1 MHGTEVELNTL
12 ADTDRTGT
20 KYQDFLFIRCCYC
33 FILCAF
39 IAVYRIVIWCCCR
52 KLCSTGINHLVCC
65 FDLVFFT
72 KSFDFFF
79 CFTCQTSNDI
89 IRKFHALCFQKKL
102 FCKLSGF
109 KCIFHSNKDCQLI
122 NEPDINLGNV
132 MKHGL
137 RHTAA
142 DCFCDFPDSAVI
154 YDFQFCQKFFIC
166 KLCKIVGHKAVYM
179 LFQRTNCFHQSA
191 FKVMADAHNLTG
203 SFHLSRKGSLCSNK
217 FVKWKSRNLHYAVVK
232 HWLETCICFSCD
244 RIRDLI
250 QCVTQSNLCCNLCDR
265 VTCCLTCKCRGTAY
279 TRVYLDYTVFKAVR
293 FQSVLNVTSTC
304 DSKFCDDVQG

>member
-1 MHGTEVELNTL
+1 MYGTEVELNTL
-12 ADTDRTGT
+12 TDTDRTGT

-52 KLCSTGINHLVCC
+52 KLCSTGINHLICC
-65 FDLVFFT
+65 FNLIFFT
-72 KSFDFFF
+72 KSFNLFF
-79 CFTCQTSNDI
+79 CLACQTCNDVV
-89 IRKFHALCFQKKL
+89 REFHAFCFKEKL
-102 FCKLSGF
+102 FCELSGL
-109 KCIFHSNKDCQLI
+109 KSIFHAYKDCNLI
-122 NEPDINLGNV
+122 DEPDINLCDV
-132 MKHGL
+132 VKHGL
-137 RHTAA
+137 WHTTT
-142 DCFCDFPDSAVI
+142 DCFCNLPDSAVI
-154 YDFQFCQKFFIC
+154 YDFQLCKEFLVC
-166 KLCKIVGHKAVYM
+166 KLCEIIGHQTVYV
-179 LFQRTNCFHQSA
+179 LFKRTDGFHQGT
-191 FKVMADAHNLTG
+191 FEVMADTHNLTCCL
-203 SFHLSRKGSLCSNK
+203 HLSSKGSLCSYK
-217 FVKWKSRNLHYAVVK
+217 FIKWKSRNLNYAVVK

-250 QCVTQSNLCCNLCDR
+250 QCVAQGNLCCNLCDR